1 MDFRH
6 GLIQGRRHG
15 RKPSSHL
22 SAELCVGFPPRPA
35 LSVRHLAW
43 LPAVQADPLAELE
56 LDFSAAPAPALC
68 PRAALVTACPEPVV
82 WQGGRSGLATQ
93 LPMELGCGPLTLEPR
108 RVRAGV
114 RTSREGPGRW
124 QLQATAPPQTLL
136 TAWASGRLEA
146 RTPWPFCSEGP
157 RSDP

>member
-6 GLIQGRRHG
+6 GLIRGADS

-56 LDFSAAPAPALC
+56 LDFSAAPAPTLC
-68 PRAALVTACPEPVV
+68 PWGCP
-82 WQGGRSGLATQ
+82 GHS
-93 LPMELGCGPLTLEPR
+93 LP
-108 RVRAGV
+108 
-114 RTSREGPGRW
+114 
-124 QLQATAPPQTLL
+124 
-136 TAWASGRLEA
+136 
-146 RTPWPFCSEGP
+146 
-157 RSDP
+157 